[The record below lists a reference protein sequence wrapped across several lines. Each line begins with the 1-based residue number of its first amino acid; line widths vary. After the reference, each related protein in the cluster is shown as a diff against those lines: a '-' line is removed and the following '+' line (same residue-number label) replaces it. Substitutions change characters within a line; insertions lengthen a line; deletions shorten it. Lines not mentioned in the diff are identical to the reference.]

1 MITGMLSHLEPLIK
15 RSLTRKYSP
24 GSTILFQ
31 GEVPRS
37 ACVIKKGVVR
47 VYSISAQG
55 DEQIVSYY
63 VEGEIFP
70 SSWIFGKTSGTL
82 FFYEAITDS
91 EVAFIGRQEL
101 LTYMLSRT
109 SRSVALLDYFATSYA
124 ASLIRISALEQPKAR
139 EKLLYTLYYLCQR
152 YGERTKRS
160 DAVYIINLQ
169 LTHQNLASLV
179 GLTRETTATETNRL
193 KREKIINYANQ
204 KYSIN
209 IDKLIG
215 LLGEDSFRG
224 ISIQPLK

>member
-1 MITGMLSHLEPLIK
+1 MLPHLEPLIK
-15 RSLTRKYSP
+15 RSVSRQYSP

-37 ACVIKKGVVR
+37 ACIIKRGIVR

-63 VEGEIFP
+63 VAGEIFP

-82 FFYEAITDS
+82 FFYETITDS
-91 EVAFIGRQEL
+91 DIAFVNRQEL

-152 YGERTKRS
+152 YGERTNKS
-160 DAVYIINLQ
+160 VNIIDINLQ

-179 GLTRETTATETNRL
+179 GLTRETAATEMNRL
-193 KREKIINYANQ
+193 KREKIISYNNQ

-209 IDKLIG
+209 VDKLLD

-224 ISIQPLK
+224 ISIQP